1 MDPLTLFAL
10 ANGAVK
16 LVKEGCKLYKDIKG
30 AAGDIKDV
38 LKDLDDQFHT
48 AHKDRPPTVAEQNQL
63 IEEKNRIIR
72 LNKQDG
78 ETSNI
83 YTQIGEQLGVYF
95 DNLHKCYA
103 IFEEEERRSKT
114 EVYHGEDSIG
124 KRALQRVLLKKQ
136 LDAMGT
142 ELREIMVYQSP
153 PELGALWTEVQAM
166 MEVVGK
172 EQAIAI
178 SAEMRR
184 NSQRAI
190 IKRKQI
196 KKLKYKAYCWSI
208 SFVAILYICW
218 LIWAVVQIRIDA
230 KPELGRCL
238 IPKGYPGY
246 VWYNNLKWIDCEIS
260 LTSIDNLRKDYEN
273 LNNFYRGSSFA
284 DFSVRRQT

>member
-48 AHKDRPPTVAEQNQL
+48 AHKDRPPTTAEHNQY
-63 IEEKNRIIR
+63 IQEKNRVIE
-72 LNKQDG
+72 LNRQAGD
-78 ETSNI
+78 TTNI

-136 LDAMGT
+136 LDAMGA

-153 PELGALWTEVQAM
+153 PELGALWTEVEAM
-166 MEVVGK
+166 MQIVGK
-172 EQAIAI
+172 EQAGAIAL
-178 SAEMRR
+178 EMRA
-184 NSQRAI
+184 NAQADRAKRARMKK
-190 IKRKQI
+190 IKYRV
-196 KKLKYKAYCWSI
+196 YCWSI
-208 SFVAILYICW
+208 TFIAILYLCW
-218 LIWAVVQIRIDA
+218 LTWAVVQVRIEQE
-230 KPELGRCL
+230 PELGRCL
-238 IPKGYPGY
+238 LPKGGWLYER
-246 VWYNNLKWIDCEIS
+246 YNNLKWIDCEIH
-260 LTSIDNLRKDYEN
+260 
-273 LNNFYRGSSFA
+273 
-284 DFSVRRQT
+284 